1 MKMKQ
6 IKEYEELYQR
16 MLNYL
21 SEQPTPNDYEYLLGR
36 LGKLGILLAKS
47 GEYLTDCQYQIDA
60 VIDIECQVNIQLL
73 DKFTASTFNMMI
85 KAKAKDWT
93 RLKTGFEKCNSTA
106 VHQID
111 AIRSMLSFEKAK
123 MNLV

>member
-1 MKMKQ
+1 MKTSKD
-6 IKEYEELYQR
+6 YEVLYQR
-16 MLNYL
+16 MLTFL
-21 SEQPTPNDYEYLLGR
+21 AEQPNPNDYEYLLGR

-47 GEYLTDCQYQIDA
+47 GEYLTECQYQIDS
-60 VIDIECQVNIQLL
+60 VIDTECQVNIELL

-85 KAKAKDWT
+85 KTKARDWT

>member
-1 MKMKQ
+1 MKQ

-21 SEQPTPNDYEYLLGR
+21 SEAPSPNDYEYLLGR

-47 GEYLTDCQYQIDA
+47 GEYLTDCQYQIDS

-85 KAKAKDWT
+85 KTKAKDWT

>member
-1 MKMKQ
+1 MKSN
-6 IKEYEELYQR
+6 KEYEELYQR

-21 SEQPTPNDYEYLLGR
+21 SEQPNPNDYEYLLGR

-47 GEYLTDCQYQIDA
+47 GEYLTECQYQIDS
-60 VIDIECQVNIQLL
+60 VIDIECKVNIELL
-73 DKFTASTFNMMI
+73 DKFSASTFNMMV
-85 KAKAKDWT
+85 KAKARDWT